1 MSAYGGTLERTLV
14 IIKPDAVERGLIG
27 QIIARFENR
36 DFAIKGLK
44 LARLDRQT
52 AERLYEV
59 YKGEPFYEPLIE
71 FTTSGPVVLMVLE
84 GNEAVNVV
92 RRMMGATFCTDA
104 EPGTIR
110 GDFGL
115 GQRRN
120 MVHGSDSPETAQREI
135 ALFFSE
141 DELVGV
147 ARTQ

>member
-1 MSAYGGTLERTLV
+1 MERTLV

-36 DFAIKGLK
+36 GFAIKGLK
-44 LARLDRQT
+44 QVRLDRQA
-52 AERLYEV
+52 AERLYAV
-59 YKGEPFYEPLIE
+59 HKGEPFHDLLIE
-71 FTTSGPVVLMVLE
+71 FTMSGPVVLMVLE
-84 GNEAVNVV
+84 GNEAVSVV
-92 RRMMGATFCTDA
+92 RRMMGSTLCTDA

-115 GQRRN
+115 GQRQN

-147 ARTQ
+147 ARKQ